1 MSCLQTWCLLN
12 LAAEALG
19 VDILEAEE
27 SFMADTVAV
36 RQLLNKVA
44 YYAHWRTLKYPVG
57 KARMIIIVLMGIS
70 C

>member
-1 MSCLQTWCLLN
+1 

-36 RQLLNKVA
+36 RHLA
-44 YYAHWRTLKYPVG
+44 G
-57 KARMIIIVLMGIS
+57 
-70 C
+70 